1 MIKKLIGKFN
11 VRFNDNDEENYRII
25 DYNLRT
31 MDQNIIGKNFEKL
44 KKVFIEFRGNE
55 NTRLSLNATC
65 FEFG

>member
-31 MDQNIIGKNFEKL
+31 MGQNIIGKNFEKL

>member
-1 MIKKLIGKFN
+1 MG
-11 VRFNDNDEENYRII
+11 
-25 DYNLRT
+25 
-31 MDQNIIGKNFEKL
+31 QNIIGKNFEKL